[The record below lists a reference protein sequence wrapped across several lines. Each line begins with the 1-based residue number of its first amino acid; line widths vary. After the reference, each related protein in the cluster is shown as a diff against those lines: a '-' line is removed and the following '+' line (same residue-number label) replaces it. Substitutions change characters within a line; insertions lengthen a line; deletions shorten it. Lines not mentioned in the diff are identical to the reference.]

1 MPCNCYYCRKYME
14 HPPFDHWVVMGVRAS
29 VRCDG
34 CGRQFEVWSH
44 EL

>member
-1 MPCNCYYCRKYME
+1 ME